1 MLRHQSGMKTHLR
14 QTHELAETGAGERAG
29 DI

>member
-14 QTHELAETGAGERAG
+14 QAHEFAEPGTGERAG